1 MDAQARPTGIA
12 IFNNRLYFYDSTQE
26 QIIQS
31 RNRNSLR
38 NGRVLRSNIKGV
50 RALKVYYDRHSGGS
64 TDILAVE
71 VDTCR
76 VIGYGRNRNSLCN
89 NWVQS
94 LFDRHFGSL
103 PTYGLQQLNKP
114 KDGGK

>member
-1 MDAQARPTGIA
+1 MDSQAQPTGIA

-50 RALKVYYDRHSGGS
+50 RALKVYYDRHLGGFS
-64 TDILAVE
+64 DVWRIE
-71 VDTCR
+71 IDTLR
-76 VIGYGRNRNSLCN
+76 VMSQDRTGSSLRNDDN
-89 NWVQS
+89 NNGIYKALSETQS
-94 LFDRHFGSL
+94 AL
-103 PTYGLQQLNKP
+103 QLN
-114 KDGGK
+114 

>member
-1 MDAQARPTGIA
+1 MQIVRFPLRGISIPTYFAMDSQAQPTVIA

-50 RALKVYYDRHSGGS
+50 RALKVYYDRHLGGS
-64 TDILAVE
+64 SDV
-71 VDTCR
+71 
-76 VIGYGRNRNSLCN
+76 
-89 NWVQS
+89 
-94 LFDRHFGSL
+94 
-103 PTYGLQQLNKP
+103 
-114 KDGGK
+114 

>member
-1 MDAQARPTGIA
+1 MDSQAQPTGIA

-50 RALKVYYDRHSGGS
+50 RALKVYYDRHLGGS
-64 TDILAVE
+64 SDVWLIESDAL
-71 VDTCR
+71 R
-76 VIGYGRNRNSLCN
+76 VMSQDRIGSSLCN
-89 NWVQS
+89 DDNNNRE
-94 LFDRHFGSL
+94 FIKHFQRL
-103 PTYGLQQLNKP
+103 RAL
-114 KDGGK
+114 